1 MLHPNRI
8 PHNPP
13 PLYLNLAYPSSTS
26 FKIPVSYPQSFVRHV
41 GPRGVQER
49 GEGIARSGERDRRLE
64 SILPITGFVDVI
76 SMALLA
82 CLCY

>member
-26 FKIPVSYPQSFVRHV
+26 FKIPVPYPQFFVRHV

-49 GEGIARSGERDRRLE
+49 SKGTARWREREIEKVRIDFAYYWICGCHLHG
-64 SILPITGFVDVI
+64 T
-76 SMALLA
+76 A